1 MRASVEGSGAVYG
14 RERITDVKMVVLLS
28 NANIVQALEQVEQ
41 DKTAILVRLVML
53 TRLGK

>member
-1 MRASVEGSGAVYG
+1 MHG

-41 DKTAILVRLVML
+41 DKTAILVRLIIL
-53 TRLGK
+53 TRLGN